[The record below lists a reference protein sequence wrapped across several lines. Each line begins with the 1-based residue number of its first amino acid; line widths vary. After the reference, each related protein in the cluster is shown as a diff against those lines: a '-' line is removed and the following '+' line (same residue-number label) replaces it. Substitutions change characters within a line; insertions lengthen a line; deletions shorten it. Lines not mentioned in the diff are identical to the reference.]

1 MQLHDLDAYAFANDW
16 SVWIAAIIAL
26 AVFALVTRLML
37 NVLPALHLDLQFKP
51 RPRRAR
57 SARSRSWRPISWRPM
72 SWHRV
77 KAQPLAVADKPAETE
92 ADADAEWQAITGILE
107 TRADRLHAI
116 STTQERAQRCIEAAE
131 YALDRLLADC
141 AAVQLRSDEGT
152 SLLRRRVA
160 PTETPAVTVA
170 SPEPLAA

>member
-16 SVWIAAIIAL
+16 SVWIASIIAL

-37 NVLPALHLDLQFKP
+37 NILPALKLNFEFKR

-57 SARSRSWRPISWRPM
+57 SARSRSWR
-72 SWHRV
+72 RV
-77 KAQPLAVADKPAETE
+77 KAAQPLAVVDIPAETE
-92 ADADAEWQAITGILE
+92 ADAEWQAITGLLE

-141 AAVQLRSDEGT
+141 AAVQLLSDEGT

-160 PTETPAVTVA
+160 HPEAPAVQAA